1 MLFLYAVSSFLAF
14 TTAAPTPT
22 STAASSTATSCHAKT
37 FDLPWTLTDITLYRA
52 TGQDPDKSHA
62 AISFHFCDTNSGL
75 EMETDCSGVV
85 IGDKSEED
93 DGGYVLCANPE
104 VGFKMSS
111 DLIMMTR
118 AFLDDW

>member
-1 MLFLYAVSSFLAF
+1 MYVLYALTSLIAF
-14 TTAAPTPT
+14 STAAPTSTT
-22 STAASSTATSCHAKT
+22 SAPSSTTTNCQAKT
-37 FDLPWTLTDITLYRA
+37 FDLPWTLTDITLYRES
-52 TGQDPDKSHA
+52 GQHPNKSHA
-62 AISFHFCDTNSGL
+62 AISFHFCDTNRGL
-75 EMETDCSGVV
+75 EMETNCSGVV

-93 DGGYVLCANPE
+93 DGGYVLCSNPE